1 MDFEALDGNAVGD
14 AYIEF
19 IRELSIK
26 CGNNGITL
34 SVDNYVPSAYT
45 AFYNRREQAN
55 FADYVVVMGYDE
67 HYAGSASGSVSSLGW
82 VTQAVSDT
90 LEQVPAEQ
98 VVLGMPFYTRLWELT
113 PLSEEDSTDVTDTED
128 ELSQYSVTSTAY
140 GMDSALSV
148 VNANGAVITWDE
160 ESGQNYAEWNTDGKT
175 YKIWL
180 EDTASLEKRLEL
192 MNSSNLAGASFWKLG
207 FENDAT
213 WDTIIKYIN

>member
-1 MDFEALDGNAVGD
+1 
-14 AYIEF
+14 
-19 IRELSIK
+19 
-26 CGNNGITL
+26 
-34 SVDNYVPSAYT
+34 
-45 AFYNRREQAN
+45 
-55 FADYVVVMGYDE
+55 
-67 HYAGSASGSVSSLGW
+67 
-82 VTQAVSDT
+82 
-90 LEQVPAEQ
+90 
-98 VVLGMPFYTRLWELT
+98 MPFYTRLWELT

-192 MNSSNLAGASFWKLG
+192 MTSSNLAGASFWKLG